1 MAVAPTATVESAL
14 REEVR
19 EELRKVMDL
28 EALVEPDAVKAERI
42 REVVRGL
49 VEAASHRAVS
59 VGDGPILDREA
70 LTQRLIDEIL
80 GLGPLQ
86 PLLDDPAIEEI
97 IVNGP
102 HRVFAIQHGRK
113 RLTDV
118 FFEDGAELL
127 RIVRRA
133 VGRLGRRLDETSP
146 LVDARLPDGSRLN
159 AVIPP
164 LTSRW
169 THVTVRKFLLRART
183 LDDLVAL
190 GTLNPEAAAFLEAA
204 VQAGLNMLISGGT
217 GSGKTT
223 CLNALAAS
231 IAGGEERLVTIEETG
246 ELQLESMLPDCVA
259 LQSRLPNIEGVGA
272 FPIRSLVKN
281 ALRMRPT
288 RIVVGE
294 VRGAEALDMLSAM
307 NSGHDGSMCTIHAN
321 GPRQALSKLRMYAMM
336 ADESLPAEA
345 VTEMIAEALNLV
357 VHLRLEPA
365 SDRRVVTNIYEV
377 TGLEGDTVAGTDLF
391 TWSDGALRWS
401 GIRPRFA
408 SQLQGGAFP
417 WDRLE
422 ADTVPLHRELER
434 NGRRLER

>member
-1 MAVAPTATVESAL
+1 
-14 REEVR
+14 
-19 EELRKVMDL
+19 
-28 EALVEPDAVKAERI
+28 
-42 REVVRGL
+42 
-49 VEAASHRAVS
+49 
-59 VGDGPILDREA
+59 
-70 LTQRLIDEIL
+70 
-80 GLGPLQ
+80 
-86 PLLDDPAIEEI
+86 
-97 IVNGP
+97 
-102 HRVFAIQHGRK
+102 
-113 RLTDV
+113 
-118 FFEDGAELL
+118 
-127 RIVRRA
+127 
-133 VGRLGRRLDETSP
+133 
-146 LVDARLPDGSRLN
+146 
-159 AVIPP
+159 
-164 LTSRW
+164 
-169 THVTVRKFLLRART
+169 VTVRKFLLRART

-190 GTLNPEAAAFLEAA
+190 GTLSPEAATFLEAA

-223 CLNALAAS
+223 CLNALGAS

-336 ADESLPAEA
+336 ADESLPSEA

-391 TWSDGALRWS
+391 TWSEGALRWS

-408 SQLQGGAFP
+408 GQLQEGTFP

-422 ADTVPLHRELER
+422 AEAMPPHRELER

>member
-1 MAVAPTATVESAL
+1 MATSSTSRSEQAL

-19 EELRKVMDL
+19 EELRRVVGFD
-28 EALVEPDAVKAERI
+28 ALADQHDEVRQ
-42 REVVRGL
+42 VVRRL
-49 VEAASHRAVS
+49 VDAANHRAAS
-59 VGDGPILDREA
+59 VGESPLPDPEGLA
-70 LTQRLIDEIL
+70 NRLVDEIL

-86 PLLDDPAIEEI
+86 PLLDDAGIEEI

-102 HRVFAIQHGRK
+102 HRVFVIEHGEK

-118 FFEDGAELL
+118 VFEDDADLL
-127 RIVRRA
+127 RVVRRA

-146 LVDARLPDGSRLN
+146 LVDARLSDGSRLN
-159 AVIPP
+159 AIIPP
-164 LTSRW
+164 LTTRY

-190 GTLNPEAAAFLEAA
+190 DTLSPDAANFLEAS

-223 CLNALAAS
+223 CLNALGSS
-231 IAGGEERLVTIEETG
+231 IAGTEERVVVIEETG
-246 ELQLESMLPDCVA
+246 ELHLEGTLPDCVA
-259 LQSRLPNIEGVGA
+259 LQARLPNVEGVGA

-417 WDRLE
+417 WDRLGPE
-422 ADTVPLHRELER
+422 AMPLHRDLER